1 MNLFRLLLIAIVAV
15 VGVYTVVVIGEHGV
29 DFLTPFFSDIARMGW
44 PGQFN
49 MDFHAFLILGSVWL
63 MWRHHFSGLGLLFGL
78 VIFVG
83 GTPFLCTYLLVVI
96 GKDKPNMTELLMGLE
111 RAAKAGP
118 SAARSQDFL
127 YGDDGMPR

>member
-1 MNLFRLLLIAIVAV
+1 MTAFRILLVAIIVAV
-15 VGVYTVVVIGEHGV
+15 GGYTAFVVADHGLNFLPYYFDDIGK
-29 DFLTPFFSDIARMGW
+29 MGW

-49 MDFHAFLILGSVWL
+49 MDFAAMLLLGSVWL
-63 MWRHHFSGLGLLFGL
+63 MWRHHFSALGLLFGL

-83 GTPFLCTYLLVVI
+83 GAPFLCTYLLVVI
-96 GKDKPNMTELLMGLE
+96 SKDKPNMTELLMGIE
-111 RAAKAGP
+111 RAAKAGA